1 VVRELVLVGLRRGP
15 KPGKSFSPD
24 TPQPL
29 IYMGH
34 APERERTLSPDVVIL
49 RPTG

>member
-1 VVRELVLVGLRRGP
+1 VVRELVLAGLRSGL
-15 KPGKSFSPD
+15 KPGKSFFPD

-29 IYMGH
+29 IYAGY
-34 APERERTLSPDVVIL
+34 ATDREQNRWPHVVIT